1 MNRIVLKSR
10 VNKDGILQLN
20 VPADVAGADEEVQ
33 VTIESTRPP
42 SNMSQEEWRQWVLSF
57 SGTWQGPF
65 ERPEQDFGV
74 ERDSF
79 Q

>member
-10 VNKDGILQLN
+10 VSKDGSLQLA

-33 VTIESTRPP
+33 VTIEPIVRP
-42 SNMSQEEWRQWVLSF
+42 SDITQDEWRQWVLSF

-65 ERPEQDFGV
+65 ERPEQDLGP